1 MKNIKWLLSFL
12 LIIFC
17 QSLIAQN
24 SKEKSRIIV
33 IGAHPDDCEYAAGGT
48 AALLSNMGHA
58 VKFLAVTNG
67 DAGHQTMK
75 GQELAARRYL
85 ETQEV
90 AKRLGVTYDVLDN
103 HDGALL
109 PTLEVR
115 LQIIKK
121 IREWNADVVIA
132 PRPNDYHPDHRYTGV
147 LVQDAAYMVE
157 VPNVA
162 PEVPALRKTP
172 VFLYAQ
178 DHFQR
183 PNPFR
188 PDIVVDISNVYERKI
203 SAIDAHVSQFYEWMP
218 WIGRYEKDV
227 PAGKEERLKWLMKF
241 YDQPMKA
248 NIRKAMVKWHGI
260 EKAAKS
266 KYAEAFEVCEYGAQP
281 NEAEI
286 RRLFPMLIK

>member
-1 MKNIKWLLSFL
+1 
-12 LIIFC
+12 
-17 QSLIAQN
+17 
-24 SKEKSRIIV
+24 
-33 IGAHPDDCEYAAGGT
+33 
-48 AALLSNMGHA
+48 MGHA
-58 VKFLAVTNG
+58 VKFVAVTNG

-188 PDIVVDISNVYERKI
+188 PDIVVDITNVYERKI

>member
-1 MKNIKWLLSFL
+1 
-12 LIIFC
+12 
-17 QSLIAQN
+17 
-24 SKEKSRIIV
+24 
-33 IGAHPDDCEYAAGGT
+33 
-48 AALLSNMGHA
+48 
-58 VKFLAVTNG
+58 
-67 DAGHQTMK
+67 
-75 GQELAARRYL
+75 
-85 ETQEV
+85 
-90 AKRLGVTYDVLDN
+90 
-103 HDGALL
+103 
-109 PTLEVR
+109 
-115 LQIIKK
+115 
-121 IREWNADVVIA
+121 
-132 PRPNDYHPDHRYTGV
+132 
-147 LVQDAAYMVE
+147 MVE